1 MKLQDTNLLT
11 SHINAD
17 KEFQDKINRV
27 LFGDDINE
35 KGMKDKVD
43 EMHSILMSARGVGG
57 FFNGIKGI
65 LGWLLLV
72 GAIVALIKGWFFSIF
87 AYFLSANKL

>member
-1 MKLQDTNLLT
+1 
-11 SHINAD
+11 
-17 KEFQDKINRV
+17 
-27 LFGDDINE
+27 
-35 KGMKDKVD
+35 
-43 EMHSILMSARGVGG
+43 MSARGVGG